1 MIFEPELRKTE
12 QGLEIRLN
20 YQAPDSGKS
29 FSFYIFAANGISE
42 PADSLGEWLNVSHVG
57 NANRPAILCHLGS
70 NRLGVR
76 LGDETLYGAKKAQEN
91 ALSQFIAELP
101 KLSGEYGSWWGET
114 QRLLERHLSD
124 YACFKLSLYYFS
136 DEASKAPF
144 EWHQERFENWINCQ
158 QKIFNPVTKP
168 FEFNLI
174 CRSPSTESPFYDS
187 PSVVTKWDLR
197 DFLNEVEKDRGNKST
212 MYLYVKRKNLEKPI
226 TLSENWKFTAQKN
239 NWVWFCSDPVG
250 KDQVIGVI
258 PNAKRSDVEDK
269 DITIK

>member
-1 MIFEPELRKTE
+1 MTFTPELRETE

-20 YQAPDSGKS
+20 YQAPDNVKF
-29 FSFYIFAANGISE
+29 FSFYIFAANGITE
-42 PADSLGEWLNVSHVG
+42 PTDSLGEWLNVSHIG

-91 ALSQFIAELP
+91 ALSEFIAELP

-114 QRLLERHLSD
+114 QRLLEMHLSD

-136 DEASKAPF
+136 KEASKAPF

-158 QKIFNPVTKP
+158 PKIFNPVTKP

-174 CRSPSTESPFYDS
+174 CRFPSTETPFYDS

-197 DFLNEVEKDRGNKST
+197 DFLNEVGKDRENKST

-250 KDQVIGVI
+250 KNQVISVI
-258 PNAKRSDVEDK
+258 PNAKISDVEEQ